1 MSQRL
6 AWPFPGH
13 DAACEWCRLLRRRS
27 GGRAGI
33 LLEIVERRLELRV
46 LVGGDQLVL
55 DRRGEVV
62 LAPFL
67 GEVQLVAG
75 AARLLAFRL
84 VDHQNERQNTKQT
97 KERTWIGEGALQL
110 AFAQHEAAF
119 D

>member
-13 DAACEWCRLLRRRS
+13 DAACEWCRLLRRRA

-33 LLEIVERRLELRV
+33 LLEIVARRLELRV

-67 GEVQLVAG
+67 GEVRLVAG

-84 VDHQNERQNTKQT
+84 VVRLVVGLGDGLAVDGA
-97 KERTWIGEGALQL
+97 WIGEGALQL
-110 AFAQHEAAF
+110 AF
-119 D
+119 

>member
-13 DAACEWCRLLRRRS
+13 DAACEWCHLLRRRT
-27 GGRAGI
+27 GGRAGN
-33 LLEIVERRLELRV
+33 LQEIVERRLELRV
-46 LVGGDQLVL
+46 IVGGDQLVL

-67 GEVQLVAG
+67 GEVRLVAG
-75 AARLLAFRL
+75 SARLLAFRL
-84 VDHQNERQNTKQT
+84 VCRLVVVLCAGLAADVA
-97 KERTWIGEGALQL
+97 WIGEGALL
-110 AFAQHEAAF
+110 LSFAQHEAAF